1 MRERNSRS
9 EPMRKL
15 LIFSTFCILCANS
28 AQAELV
34 QYFKDPTFSGNG
46 WTTQVLTLQQMEKAQ
61 KESIQAKKDA
71 EAAALKAE
79 SGNTPMAR
87 FMSLFQSQVYAQLAT
102 QLSNNLFQNN
112 CKGADGSAIAGCTA
126 PTTGTFTLDGNSV
139 TWLKGAST
147 VQLTVVDSAGTKTV
161 VTVPIASFAF

>member
-1 MRERNSRS
+1 M
-9 EPMRKL
+9 KK
-15 LIFSTFCILCANS
+15 ILMVS
-28 AQAELV
+28 AICFAVTSAHAELV

-46 WTTQVLTLQQMEKAQ
+46 WSTQVLTLQQMEKAQ

-71 EAAALKAE
+71 EAAAIKADAA
-79 SGNTPMAR
+79 NTPMAR

-112 CKGADGSAIAGCTA
+112 CKAADGSTISGCSQ
-126 PTTGTFTLDGNSV
+126 PTTGTFSLDGNTV
-139 TWLKGAST
+139 TWLKQSSN
-147 VQLTVVDSAGTKTV
+147 VQLTVVDSAGTRTV